1 MLFKISIMKKTLILL
16 ISISFFLSNNMIA
29 QSKKEL
35 KKQQQ
40 KEDYQRTKELIEN
53 GNFVFEA
60 DWATS
65 YKGRRVNVAGDSYDL
80 VIKNDSCI
88 AYLPFYGRA
97 FSGAG
102 YGGDGGIKF
111 ETENVSYDIKHND
124 KKVRTKIKFQV
135 KHKSENY
142 DIFLTVYSNGNANLS
157 VSSSNRSTMNY
168 DGKIVPFKEKEEKK
182 KDKK

>member
-1 MLFKISIMKKTLILL
+1 MKKALILL
-16 ISISFFLSNNMIA
+16 VSITFFISNNTIA

-35 KKQQQ
+35 KKEQQ
-40 KEDYQRTKELIEN
+40 KEDYQKTKDFIDNED
-53 GNFVFEA
+53 FVFEA

-65 YKGRRVNVAGDSYDL
+65 YKGKRINIAGDGYTL
-80 VIKNDSCI
+80 IIKRDGSI

-97 FSGAG
+97 YSGTS

-111 ETENVSYDIKHND
+111 EVEGVSYDTQHND
-124 KKVRTKIKFQV
+124 KKTKTKIKYEI

-142 DIFLTVYSNGNANLS
+142 DIYLTVYSNGNANLS
-157 VSSSNRSTMNY
+157 ISSNNRSNMTYN
-168 DGKIVPFKEKEEKK
+168 GKITQYKEKEEKK

>member
-1 MLFKISIMKKTLILL
+1 MKKVLILL
-16 ISISFFLSNNMIA
+16 ISISFFISNNVIA

-35 KKQQQ
+35 RKQQQ
-40 KEDYQRTKELIEN
+40 KEDYQKTKELIDNKE
-53 GNFVFEA
+53 FVFEA

-65 YKGRRVNVAGDSYDL
+65 YKGRRVNIAGDSYDL
-80 VIKNDSCI
+80 VIKNDLCK

-97 FSGAG
+97 YSGSA

-111 ETENVSYDIKHND
+111 EVEGVSYDIKHND
-124 KKVRTKIKFQV
+124 KKTKTKIKFQI
-135 KHKSENY
+135 KHNSENY

-157 VSSSNRSTMNY
+157 ISSNNRSNMTY
-168 DGKIVPFKEKEEKK
+168 DGKITQYKEKEEKE

>member
-1 MLFKISIMKKTLILL
+1 MKKVLILL
-16 ISISFFLSNNMIA
+16 ISISFFISNDMIA

-35 KKQQQ
+35 RKQQQ
-40 KEDYQRTKELIEN
+40 KEDYKQTKELIEN
-53 GNFVFEA
+53 QDFVFEA

-65 YKGRRVNVAGDSYDL
+65 YKGRRVNVAGDRYTL
-80 VIKNDSCI
+80 IIKSDATE

-97 FSGAG
+97 YSGTA

-111 ETENVSYDIKHND
+111 EVEGVSYDINHND
-124 KKVRTKIKFQV
+124 KKTKTKIKFEV

-157 VSSSNRSTMNY
+157 ISSNNRSNMTY
-168 DGKIVPFKEKEEKK
+168 DGKITQYKEEEEKK
-182 KDKK
+182 KDEK